1 MADYAQVPS
10 TAKVQPKPFKV
21 EIDANEIQ
29 VMKHLL
35 AHSKIGPA
43 TYENQQTDRRFGMNR
58 DWLINAKK
66 HWETTYDWYATLP
79 CHPVIALTY
88 RQQEKMRK
96 PHQLI
101 PKLHNPHHRPLRL
114 RLYHPLPRSLLN
126 LSHRNSSNLPP
137 RLARQYPRIPLYAF
151 SDQET
156 LP

>member
-21 EIDANEIQ
+21 EIDANDIQ

-66 HWETTYDWYATLP
+66 HWETTYDWYATSYPPTKHSIIITNTLKKLGEDVKTTSTRSQTLQSP
-79 CHPVIALTY
+79 SP
-88 RQQEKMRK
+88 
-96 PHQLI
+96 I
-101 PKLHNPHHRPLRL
+101 PK
-114 RLYHPLPRSLLN
+114 
-126 LSHRNSSNLPP
+126 
-137 RLARQYPRIPLYAF
+137 AQ
-151 SDQET
+151 T
-156 LP
+156 LPSTS